1 MSRIGKLPIQLPA
14 GITLTV
20 SENNLVTV
28 KGKRGELSLKVD
40 ADIIIKIDGST
51 VTLERPTEQK
61 RHKAMHGLLRK

>member
-40 ADIIIKIDGST
+40 ADIIIKIDGAYSYT
-51 VTLERPTEQK
+51 
-61 RHKAMHGLLRK
+61 